1 MNTINLSK
9 VNLHAATQLR
19 LMEDQ
24 THIEELAHAYA
35 DNGSFHEL
43 PWVAL
48 VKETNEYVPID
59 GFHRLMAVEWLH
71 NQSDIQTGA
80 NTEVVAIRYSEF
92 DTMSDAIIAA
102 AGVNAT
108 HGLKRQ
114 SGDIANAIEAILEID
129 PIRFME
135 SKYKI
140 NQKAIMEAVNC
151 SSASFRRATTELRQ
165 KLTDARDYAIATLA
179 EQGLSQREIASRT
192 GVNVATVSRFLSV
205 AKCSVSEM
213 QQEESPSV
221 AKCSVSE
228 MQQEEAQE
236 EEPSVFN
243 HITSASVAECPWAEY
258 EKEEEVAT
266 DPSEATPKAK
276 SNVNRKETM
285 SDHDLAKLLDELT
298 DRQRDFARSYLEN
311 M

>member
-71 NQSDIQTGA
+71 NQSDIQTDA

-92 DTMSDAIIAA
+92 DTMAEAIIAA

-108 HGLKRQ
+108 HGLKRKK
-114 SGDIANAIEAILEID
+114 GDIANAIRTIIEID
-129 PIRFME
+129 AIRFME
-135 SKYKI
+135 SKYKL
-140 NQKAIMEAVNC
+140 NQKAIMEVVNC
-151 SSASFRRATTELRQ
+151 SRQSFNQETMEIRKRLEAARNNAIKELAS
-165 KLTDARDYAIATLA
+165 K
-179 EQGLSQREIASRT
+179 GVSQREIASRT
-192 GVNVATVSRFLSV
+192 GVSHMTVSRV
-205 AKCSVSEM
+205 AGDVTNCHNGEM
-213 QQEESPSV
+213 LQSKNEQPEVTPEEPV
-221 AKCSVSE
+221 
-228 MQQEEAQE
+228 EETQE

-266 DPSEATPKAK
+266 DPSEVAPKAK

>member
-71 NQSDIQTGA
+71 NQSDIQTDA

-92 DTMSDAIIAA
+92 DTMADAIVAA

-108 HGLKRQ
+108 HGLKRKK
-114 SGDIANAIEAILEID
+114 GDIANAIRTIIEVDA
-129 PIRFME
+129 IRFMK
-135 SKYKI
+135 SKYKL
-140 NQKAIMEAVNC
+140 NQKAIMEVVNC
-151 SSASFRRATTELRQ
+151 SRQAFTQETLEIRKRLEAARNNAVKELAS
-165 KLTDARDYAIATLA
+165 KGI
-179 EQGLSQREIASRT
+179 SQREVASRV
-192 GVNVATVSRFLSV
+192 GCDEKTVRNILRAENGHNGENPQSKIEQPEV
-205 AKCSVSEM
+205 TPEEPVEET
-213 QQEESPSV
+213 QEED
-221 AKCSVSE
+221 
-228 MQQEEAQE
+228 
-236 EEPSVFN
+236 PSVFN